1 MIDFYRRF
9 KRHRLGLLGAVIVIA
24 LLLAAIFAPW
34 LAPRDPHQMDFGNI
48 LVSPSLEHLFGTDHL
63 GRDILSRIIFG
74 TRIALVVGIGSVG
87 IAVFFGVLGGL
98 LAGYFGKMIDAII
111 MRSLDVVWAFP
122 PILLALAL
130 VAVLGPSLSTVIFSI
145 SIVGIPAHTRIV
157 RGSVMSVKQKTY
169 VLAAKAAG
177 INPWRIIWNHI
188 LPNILPP
195 VLVISTLS
203 IATSIMIEAIL
214 SFLGLGMQP
223 PSDSWGLMVSEGQ
236 KYLRTHPHYSI
247 FPGVMIMVVVFAFN
261 AVGDALR
268 DAWDPK
274 LKT

>member
-1 MIDFYRRF
+1 MIDFCRRF

-34 LAPRDPHQMDFGNI
+34 LAPRDPHQVDFGNI